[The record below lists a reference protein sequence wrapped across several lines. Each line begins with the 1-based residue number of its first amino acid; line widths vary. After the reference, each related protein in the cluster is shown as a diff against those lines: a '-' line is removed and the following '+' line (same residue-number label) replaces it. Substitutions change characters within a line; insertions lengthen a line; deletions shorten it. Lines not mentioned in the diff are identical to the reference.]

1 MALHAIGAADHQ
13 HRVIQ
18 HLQGALRLGGKIH
31 MARCVQQGDVGI
43 TRCEQG
49 LFGKDGDST
58 RFFQRVGVQKG
69 VLVIH
74 PAQAA
79 DHTGAVE
86 MASQGGGLAEAPWA
100 RMPSTICLRVDSIRS
115 VSLNA
120 YSYLLYHGRGKR
132 KSGAT
137 AVTPLFKRI

>member
-43 TRCEQG
+43 ARCEQG
-49 LFGKDGDST
+49 LFGKNGDAT

-79 DHTGAVE
+79 GHTGAVE
-86 MASQGGGLAEAPWA
+86 HGFRQGGLAGVHMGQNAQYDLFA
-100 RMPSTICLRVDSIRS
+100 R
-115 VSLNA
+115 
-120 YSYLLYHGRGKR
+120 
-132 KSGAT
+132 
-137 AVTPLFKRI
+137 